1 MEDPER
7 LRRVYM
13 LAIAQHEVD
22 VLNLNIAEHCYS
34 WCCSMA
40 DGYDM
45 KTLVT
50 WTIIINIK
58 KHKFSVK
65 FKSFIL
71 FHKTPGI
78 TPVIS

>member
-71 FHKTPGI
+71 I
-78 TPVIS
+78 T